1 MGECFLYGNG
11 GGGGSSELNY
21 RVYASASTPSSPEAN
36 DIWIK
41 SSTAVSAYRFCSNTP
56 TGSSTS
62 GGNVYIVAATSSDK
76 TNDNTVP
83 VLNILKKKMNGNL
96 IRCLL
101 NLTGCRQ
108 VIGGVWENVDAYL
121 YKGGSWLQFSYAFSA
136 TINVSYPPGSTC
148 TATDGVTTL
157 NAPDTSGTW
166 ECIVPNAGTWTISST
181 ASSFQAEVTI
191 TTSGQVAEADVSK
204 LYLQKG
210 SSINYPTSFTNVK
223 TSILDNGVKYMQNG
237 SSSRATAHFGPLSLT
252 GATKL
257 YVKLT
262 AGYAHASP
270 VPCICVSTSLLK
282 NHPSADLTRFTVG
295 SGDSNSGVGVTSG
308 TYVMDISGYSGEYY
322 VALDWEGKSGNNTYL
337 TTEAIWLEV

>member
-11 GGGGSSELNY
+11 GGGGTKLPFRIFYGTTQPSNPENY
-21 RVYASASTPSSPEAN
+21 

-41 SSTAVSAYRFCSNTP
+41 TSVTVTQVDFVNGTWSAAVGRTIISGLLSGASPSASNTL
-56 TGSSTS
+56 TY
-62 GGNVYIVAATSSDK
+62 VVSDK
-76 TNDNTVP
+76 TNGIPTYGR
-83 VLNILKKKMNGNL
+83 LE
-96 IRCLL
+96 
-101 NLTGCRQ
+101 LTGCQQ
-108 VIGGVWENVDAYL
+108 VQGSAGNWVNLDAYR
-121 YKGGSWLQFSYAFSA
+121 YYGGTWVQFSNTFSA
-136 TINVSYPPGSTC
+136 TINITYPAESTC
-148 TATDGVTTL
+148 TATDGVTKL
-157 NAPDTSGTW
+157 DAPDTSGTW
-166 ECIVPNAGTWTISST
+166 KCVVPNAGTWTISST
-181 ASSFQAEVTI
+181 ASSFQDEVTI
-191 TTSGQVAEADVSK
+191 TTSGQVAEADVTK

-210 SSINYPTSFTNVK
+210 SSINYPTNFTNVK
-223 TSILDNGVKYMQNG
+223 TSIIDNGVKYMQNG

-270 VPCICVSTSLLK
+270 VPCICVSTSLLT
-282 NHPSADLTRFTVG
+282 NHPSADLKQFTVG
-295 SGDSNSGVGVTSG
+295 SADSNAGVGVTSG